1 MQGSVLLWPL
11 EVTLPSLEDICSLKH
26 PTIRF
31 IPSSARPAF
40 ARALSSV
47 LKEIVAVNSVAA
59 WTKLLMLPKCVL
71 PTSKRG
77 GHHNKPISIDILCDM
92 WLKGNLCELWLRA
105 QTRATISTQ
114 SKKVL
119 PNKRVDSAI
128 ALAKDGLYSK
138 ACQMLTSQGLA
149 PDDDNTWN
157 LLTSKHPQGE
167 CPSNLPIPST
177 ETVLTHDFNIVPVL
191 RSFSKLTGAGPT
203 GLRIQH
209 LIDAAEVPLSCS
221 ILQSL
226 KGVVNILA
234 AGRAPPMIASFLAG
248 GNLTALVKSKQGS
261 SLDIRPI
268 AVGEALRRFTGKCLC
283 ALVRSKAS
291 EFFQP
296 HQFGVACPMGAEKI
310 VHGLRACVEKHWL
323 EENLVVLKVDMK
335 NAFNLVSRQALL
347 SECAKHF
354 PELYPWAHW
363 CYSQHPY
370 LWHMMGNL
378 TSECGVQQ
386 GDPLGP
392 LLFSLVL
399 NILVSEIVLE
409 PGCANLL
416 YHAWY
421 LDDGVVAG
429 SSTEVCRVLA
439 ILEERGHSLGLH
451 VNINKCE
458 VFCYSD
464 LSHFPPSMKQSHQPN
479 IEILGIPIGDLDFCT
494 TFISHKHGLA
504 KQLMLQ
510 IEEVGALD
518 PQVALM
524 LLRTCSG
531 FFKLSHLARATP
543 PSLSVKALELF
554 NQDVRSCLSQSTLVD
569 LTDVSWN
576 QAQLSLSRG
585 GLSMR
590 SLMLHAPAA
599 YIASVC
605 SSGYGLQSLTH
616 LTHAVEMFNVC
627 VAPADKI
634 SLDSLASSNINQ
646 KMLSSKL
653 DDYQLQGIFNRSSV
667 ADRAR
672 LLSISAP
679 HSSSWLSVVPSE
691 GLGLHFE
698 PNQYNVALK
707 WWLGLD
713 TSCGS
718 SCAFCPDSIL
728 DPLGHHAS
736 TCKRGRDA
744 VHRHNLQRDVFA
756 DSCRLAH
763 LPVKLEVVII

>member
-1 MQGSVLLWPL
+1 
-11 EVTLPSLEDICSLKH
+11 
-26 PTIRF
+26 
-31 IPSSARPAF
+31 
-40 ARALSSV
+40 
-47 LKEIVAVNSVAA
+47 
-59 WTKLLMLPKCVL
+59 MLP
-71 PTSKRG
+71 
-77 GHHNKPISIDILCDM
+77 
-92 WLKGNLCELWLRA
+92 
-105 QTRATISTQ
+105 
-114 SKKVL
+114 
-119 PNKRVDSAI
+119 
-128 ALAKDGLYSK
+128 
-138 ACQMLTSQGLA
+138 
-149 PDDDNTWN
+149 
-157 LLTSKHPQGE
+157 
-167 CPSNLPIPST
+167 
-177 ETVLTHDFNIVPVL
+177 HDFNIVPVL

-209 LIDAAEVPLSCS
+209 LIDTAEVPLSCS

-268 AVGEALRRFTGKCLC
+268 AVGEALRRLTGKCLC

-335 NAFNLVSRQALL
+335 NAFNLVSHQALL

-370 LWHMMGNL
+370 LWHTMGNL

-386 GDPLGP
+386 GDPFGP

-458 VFCYSD
+458 VFCHSD

-504 KQLMLQ
+504 KQ
-510 IEEVGALD
+510 
-518 PQVALM
+518 
-524 LLRTCSG
+524 
-531 FFKLSHLARATP
+531 HAT
-543 PSLSVKALELF
+543 
-554 NQDVRSCLSQSTLVD
+554 DRRSWST
-569 LTDVSWN
+569 
-576 QAQLSLSRG
+576 
-585 GLSMR
+585 
-590 SLMLHAPAA
+590 
-599 YIASVC
+599 
-605 SSGYGLQSLTH
+605 
-616 LTHAVEMFNVC
+616 
-627 VAPADKI
+627 
-634 SLDSLASSNINQ
+634 
-646 KMLSSKL
+646 
-653 DDYQLQGIFNRSSV
+653 
-667 ADRAR
+667 
-672 LLSISAP
+672 
-679 HSSSWLSVVPSE
+679 
-691 GLGLHFE
+691 
-698 PNQYNVALK
+698 
-707 WWLGLD
+707 
-713 TSCGS
+713 
-718 SCAFCPDSIL
+718 
-728 DPLGHHAS
+728 
-736 TCKRGRDA
+736 
-744 VHRHNLQRDVFA
+744 
-756 DSCRLAH
+756 
-763 LPVKLEVVII
+763 

>member
-1 MQGSVLLWPL
+1 MYYSQASSHFHFKHTIIIIVILLL
-11 EVTLPSLEDICSLKH
+11 LYYLY
-26 PTIRF
+26 RF
-31 IPSSARPAF
+31 IF
-40 ARALSSV
+40 
-47 LKEIVAVNSVAA
+47 
-59 WTKLLMLPKCVL
+59 
-71 PTSKRG
+71 
-77 GHHNKPISIDILCDM
+77 
-92 WLKGNLCELWLRA
+92 
-105 QTRATISTQ
+105 
-114 SKKVL
+114 
-119 PNKRVDSAI
+119 
-128 ALAKDGLYSK
+128 Y
-138 ACQMLTSQGLA
+138 
-149 PDDDNTWN
+149 
-157 LLTSKHPQGE
+157 
-167 CPSNLPIPST
+167 
-177 ETVLTHDFNIVPVL
+177 
-191 RSFSKLTGAGPT
+191 
-203 GLRIQH
+203 
-209 LIDAAEVPLSCS
+209 
-221 ILQSL
+221 
-226 KGVVNILA
+226 
-234 AGRAPPMIASFLAG
+234 
-248 GNLTALVKSKQGS
+248 
-261 SLDIRPI
+261 
-268 AVGEALRRFTGKCLC
+268 EALRRLTGKCLC

-370 LWHMMGNL
+370 LWHTMGNL

-399 NILVSEIVLE
+399 NILGSEIVLE

-458 VFCYSD
+458 VFCHSD

-531 FFKLSHLARATP
+531 FCKLSHLARATP

-554 NQDVRSCLSQSTLVD
+554 DQDVRSCLSQSTSVD

-585 GLSMR
+585 GLGMR

-599 YIASVC
+599 YIASIC

-698 PNQYNVALK
+698 PNQYIVALK

-736 TCKRGRDA
+736 TCKRG
-744 VHRHNLQRDVFA
+744 
-756 DSCRLAH
+756 
-763 LPVKLEVVII
+763 

>member
-1 MQGSVLLWPL
+1 MLPRVYGDEITEPTIVADCGRSGPVRLLSRAAGAIQFNSTCFQFTYTSYFAYVFQFTYTAYTGQNGQTNIFNVVPSSIPNHQ
-11 EVTLPSLEDICSLKH
+11 VTLPSLEDICSLKH

-40 ARALSSV
+40 ARVLSSV

-77 GHHNKPISIDILCDM
+77 GRHNKPISIDILCDM

-105 QTRATISTQ
+105 QTQATISTQ

-157 LLTSKHPQGE
+157 LLISKHPQGE

-177 ETVLTHDFNIVPVL
+177 ETVLPHDFNIVPVL

-203 GLRIQH
+203 
-209 LIDAAEVPLSCS
+209 
-221 ILQSL
+221 
-226 KGVVNILA
+226 
-234 AGRAPPMIASFLAG
+234 
-248 GNLTALVKSKQGS
+248 
-261 SLDIRPI
+261 
-268 AVGEALRRFTGKCLC
+268 
-283 ALVRSKAS
+283 
-291 EFFQP
+291 
-296 HQFGVACPMGAEKI
+296 
-310 VHGLRACVEKHWL
+310 
-323 EENLVVLKVDMK
+323 
-335 NAFNLVSRQALL
+335 
-347 SECAKHF
+347 
-354 PELYPWAHW
+354 
-363 CYSQHPY
+363 
-370 LWHMMGNL
+370 
-378 TSECGVQQ
+378 
-386 GDPLGP
+386 
-392 LLFSLVL
+392 
-399 NILVSEIVLE
+399 VSEIVLE

-429 SSTEVCRVLA
+429 SSTE
-439 ILEERGHSLGLH
+439 
-451 VNINKCE
+451 
-458 VFCYSD
+458 
-464 LSHFPPSMKQSHQPN
+464 PN

-494 TFISHKHGLA
+494 TFISHKH
-504 KQLMLQ
+504 
-510 IEEVGALD
+510 
-518 PQVALM
+518 VAFANYLIW
-524 LLRTCSG
+524 L
-531 FFKLSHLARATP
+531 ATP

-554 NQDVRSCLSQSTLVD
+554 DQDVRSCLSQSTSVD

-585 GLSMR
+585 GLGMR

-718 SCAFCPDSIL
+718 CCAFCPDSIL

-736 TCKRGRDA
+736 TCKRGGDA
-744 VHRHNLQRDVFA
+744 ITCCEMCLQIPAAWLTFL
-756 DSCRLAH
+756 SSS
-763 LPVKLEVVII
+763 K

>member
-1 MQGSVLLWPL
+1 
-11 EVTLPSLEDICSLKH
+11 
-26 PTIRF
+26 
-31 IPSSARPAF
+31 
-40 ARALSSV
+40 
-47 LKEIVAVNSVAA
+47 
-59 WTKLLMLPKCVL
+59 
-71 PTSKRG
+71 
-77 GHHNKPISIDILCDM
+77 
-92 WLKGNLCELWLRA
+92 
-105 QTRATISTQ
+105 
-114 SKKVL
+114 
-119 PNKRVDSAI
+119 
-128 ALAKDGLYSK
+128 
-138 ACQMLTSQGLA
+138 MLTSQGLA

-157 LLTSKHPQGE
+157 LLISKHPQGE
-167 CPSNLPIPST
+167 CPSNLPIPLT
-177 ETVLTHDFNIVPVL
+177 ETVLPHDFNIVPVL

-268 AVGEALRRFTGKCLC
+268 AVGEALRRLTGKCLC

-323 EENLVVLKVDMK
+323 EESLVVLK
-335 NAFNLVSRQALL
+335 L
-347 SECAKHF
+347 
-354 PELYPWAHW
+354 
-363 CYSQHPY
+363 
-370 LWHMMGNL
+370 
-378 TSECGVQQ
+378 
-386 GDPLGP
+386 
-392 LLFSLVL
+392 
-399 NILVSEIVLE
+399 SEIVLE

-429 SSTEVCRVLA
+429 SSTE
-439 ILEERGHSLGLH
+439 
-451 VNINKCE
+451 
-458 VFCYSD
+458 
-464 LSHFPPSMKQSHQPN
+464 
-479 IEILGIPIGDLDFCT
+479 
-494 TFISHKHGLA
+494 
-504 KQLMLQ
+504 
-510 IEEVGALD
+510 
-518 PQVALM
+518 
-524 LLRTCSG
+524 
-531 FFKLSHLARATP
+531 
-543 PSLSVKALELF
+543 
-554 NQDVRSCLSQSTLVD
+554 STSVD

-585 GLSMR
+585 GLGMR

-646 KMLSSKL
+646 KILSSKL

-667 ADRAR
+667 ADGAR

-736 TCKRGRDA
+736 TCKRGGDA
-744 VHRHNLQRDVFA
+744 VHRHNLLRDVFA
-756 DSCRLAH
+756 DSCCLAH
-763 LPVKLEVVII
+763 LPVKLEVGNNLTPDHDHSRPADVLVHNWSLGKPAAFDFCVTSPLNSLILSEAGVSSGVAAQTSEIRKHNSNDAKCVELGWVCIPLVVETYGAWGQEAVKTFAQLASRLAIAFSKPKSVIINEIYGRLNTCLMRSISSAILTRIVSS

>member
-1 MQGSVLLWPL
+1 
-11 EVTLPSLEDICSLKH
+11 
-26 PTIRF
+26 
-31 IPSSARPAF
+31 
-40 ARALSSV
+40 
-47 LKEIVAVNSVAA
+47 
-59 WTKLLMLPKCVL
+59 
-71 PTSKRG
+71 
-77 GHHNKPISIDILCDM
+77 M
-92 WLKGNLCELWLRA
+92 WLKGNLCELWHCA

-138 ACQMLTSQGLA
+138 ACQMLTSQSLA

-157 LLTSKHPQGE
+157 LLISKHPQGE

-177 ETVLTHDFNIVPVL
+177 ETVLPHDFNIVPVL

-203 GLRIQH
+203 GLRIQR

-234 AGRAPPMIASFLAG
+234 AGRAPPMITSFLAG

-268 AVGEALRRFTGKCLC
+268 AVGEALRRLTGKCLC

-370 LWHMMGNL
+370 LWHTMGNL

-386 GDPLGP
+386 RDPLGP

-458 VFCYSD
+458 VFCHSD

-531 FFKLSHLARATP
+531 FCKLSHLAHATP

-554 NQDVRSCLSQSTLVD
+554 DQDVRSCLSQSTSVD

-585 GLSMR
+585 GLVCALSCF
-590 SLMLHAPAA
+590 MLQLLTLPPFVHPA
-599 YIASVC
+599 
-605 SSGYGLQSLTH
+605 
-616 LTHAVEMFNVC
+616 M
-627 VAPADKI
+627 
-634 SLDSLASSNINQ
+634 ASSLSPTSP
-646 KMLSSKL
+646 MLWRCSM
-653 DDYQLQGIFNRSSV
+653 YV
-667 ADRAR
+667 
-672 LLSISAP
+672 
-679 HSSSWLSVVPSE
+679 
-691 GLGLHFE
+691 
-698 PNQYNVALK
+698 
-707 WWLGLD
+707 
-713 TSCGS
+713 
-718 SCAFCPDSIL
+718 
-728 DPLGHHAS
+728 
-736 TCKRGRDA
+736 
-744 VHRHNLQRDVFA
+744 
-756 DSCRLAH
+756 
-763 LPVKLEVVII
+763 

>member
-1 MQGSVLLWPL
+1 MTSHAKGVLPGVVPSSWLRSQSRFICPNCSSIVSNSHFVSHARKCPSVAFGGQNGQTNIFNVVPSSIPNHP
-11 EVTLPSLEDICSLKH
+11 VTLPSLEDICSLKH

-77 GHHNKPISIDILCDM
+77 GRHNKPISIDILCDM
-92 WLKGNLCELWLRA
+92 WLKGNLCELWHRA

-157 LLTSKHPQGE
+157 LLISKHPQGE

-177 ETVLTHDFNIVPVL
+177 ETVLPHDFNIVAVL

-261 SLDIRPI
+261 LLDIRPI
-268 AVGEALRRFTGKCLC
+268 AVGEALRHLTGKCLC

-370 LWHMMGNL
+370 LWHTMGNL

-439 ILEERGHSLGLH
+439 ILEEKGHSLGLH

-458 VFCYSD
+458 VFCHSD

-531 FFKLSHLARATP
+531 FCKLSHLARATP
-543 PSLSVKALELF
+543 PSLSVKVLELF
-554 NQDVRSCLSQSTLVD
+554 DQDVRNCLSQSTSVD

-576 QAQLSLSRG
+576 QAQLSLSRVVWVCA
-585 GLSMR
+585 LSCF
-590 SLMLHAPAA
+590 MLQCLHCLRLFIRLWPPVS
-599 YIASVC
+599 YPPHPCCGDVQCMC
-605 SSGYGLQSLTH
+605 S
-616 LTHAVEMFNVC
+616 
-627 VAPADKI
+627 
-634 SLDSLASSNINQ
+634 
-646 KMLSSKL
+646 
-653 DDYQLQGIFNRSSV
+653 
-667 ADRAR
+667 
-672 LLSISAP
+672 
-679 HSSSWLSVVPSE
+679 
-691 GLGLHFE
+691 
-698 PNQYNVALK
+698 
-707 WWLGLD
+707 
-713 TSCGS
+713 TS
-718 SCAFCPDSIL
+718 
-728 DPLGHHAS
+728 
-736 TCKRGRDA
+736 
-744 VHRHNLQRDVFA
+744 
-756 DSCRLAH
+756 
-763 LPVKLEVVII
+763 

>member
-1 MQGSVLLWPL
+1 MLPRVYGDEITEPTIVADCGRSGPVRLLSRAAGAIQFNSTCFQFTYTSYFAYVFQFTYTAYTGSVLLWPL
-11 EVTLPSLEDICSLKH
+11 EVRTVRPI
-26 PTIRF
+26 
-31 IPSSARPAF
+31 SS
-40 ARALSSV
+40 
-47 LKEIVAVNSVAA
+47 
-59 WTKLLMLPKCVL
+59 MLCPVPFL
-71 PTSKRG
+71 IIRG
-77 GHHNKPISIDILCDM
+77 GRHNKPISIDILCDM

-105 QTRATISTQ
+105 QTQATISTQ

-157 LLTSKHPQGE
+157 LLISKHPQGE

-177 ETVLTHDFNIVPVL
+177 ETVLPHDFNIVPVL

-203 GLRIQH
+203 
-209 LIDAAEVPLSCS
+209 
-221 ILQSL
+221 
-226 KGVVNILA
+226 
-234 AGRAPPMIASFLAG
+234 
-248 GNLTALVKSKQGS
+248 
-261 SLDIRPI
+261 
-268 AVGEALRRFTGKCLC
+268 
-283 ALVRSKAS
+283 
-291 EFFQP
+291 
-296 HQFGVACPMGAEKI
+296 
-310 VHGLRACVEKHWL
+310 
-323 EENLVVLKVDMK
+323 
-335 NAFNLVSRQALL
+335 
-347 SECAKHF
+347 
-354 PELYPWAHW
+354 
-363 CYSQHPY
+363 
-370 LWHMMGNL
+370 
-378 TSECGVQQ
+378 
-386 GDPLGP
+386 
-392 LLFSLVL
+392 
-399 NILVSEIVLE
+399 VSEIVLE

-429 SSTEVCRVLA
+429 SSTE
-439 ILEERGHSLGLH
+439 
-451 VNINKCE
+451 
-458 VFCYSD
+458 
-464 LSHFPPSMKQSHQPN
+464 PN

-494 TFISHKHGLA
+494 TFISHKH
-504 KQLMLQ
+504 
-510 IEEVGALD
+510 
-518 PQVALM
+518 VAFANYLIW
-524 LLRTCSG
+524 L
-531 FFKLSHLARATP
+531 ATP

-554 NQDVRSCLSQSTLVD
+554 DQDVRSCLSQSTSVD

-585 GLSMR
+585 GLGMR

-718 SCAFCPDSIL
+718 CCAFCPDSIL

-736 TCKRGRDA
+736 TCKRGGDA
-744 VHRHNLQRDVFA
+744 ITCCEMCLQIPAAWLTFL
-756 DSCRLAH
+756 SSS
-763 LPVKLEVVII
+763 K

>member
-1 MQGSVLLWPL
+1 M
-11 EVTLPSLEDICSLKH
+11 
-26 PTIRF
+26 
-31 IPSSARPAF
+31 
-40 ARALSSV
+40 
-47 LKEIVAVNSVAA
+47 
-59 WTKLLMLPKCVL
+59 
-71 PTSKRG
+71 
-77 GHHNKPISIDILCDM
+77 
-92 WLKGNLCELWLRA
+92 
-105 QTRATISTQ
+105 
-114 SKKVL
+114 
-119 PNKRVDSAI
+119 DSAI

-157 LLTSKHPQGE
+157 LLISKHPQGE

-177 ETVLTHDFNIVPVL
+177 ETVLPHDCNIVPVL

-268 AVGEALRRFTGKCLC
+268 AVGEALRRLTGKCLC
-283 ALVRSKAS
+283 ALVKSKAS

-370 LWHMMGNL
+370 LWHTMGNL

-458 VFCYSD
+458 VFCHSD

-531 FFKLSHLARATP
+531 FCKLSHLARATP

-554 NQDVRSCLSQSTLVD
+554 DQDVRSCLSQSTSVE
-569 LTDVSWN
+569 LTDV
-576 QAQLSLSRG
+576 
-585 GLSMR
+585 
-590 SLMLHAPAA
+590 
-599 YIASVC
+599 
-605 SSGYGLQSLTH
+605 
-616 LTHAVEMFNVC
+616 
-627 VAPADKI
+627 
-634 SLDSLASSNINQ
+634 
-646 KMLSSKL
+646 
-653 DDYQLQGIFNRSSV
+653 
-667 ADRAR
+667 
-672 LLSISAP
+672 
-679 HSSSWLSVVPSE
+679 
-691 GLGLHFE
+691 
-698 PNQYNVALK
+698 
-707 WWLGLD
+707 
-713 TSCGS
+713 
-718 SCAFCPDSIL
+718 
-728 DPLGHHAS
+728 
-736 TCKRGRDA
+736 
-744 VHRHNLQRDVFA
+744 
-756 DSCRLAH
+756 
-763 LPVKLEVVII
+763 

>member
-1 MQGSVLLWPL
+1 MMPSVPSWVDVYYPCGRVIWSLGQRSGASFFTARIIPCHKDQ
-11 EVTLPSLEDICSLKH
+11 LPQ
-26 PTIRF
+26 
-31 IPSSARPAF
+31 
-40 ARALSSV
+40 V
-47 LKEIVAVNSVAA
+47 
-59 WTKLLMLPKCVL
+59 
-71 PTSKRG
+71 
-77 GHHNKPISIDILCDM
+77 
-92 WLKGNLCELWLRA
+92 
-105 QTRATISTQ
+105 Q
-114 SKKVL
+114 
-119 PNKRVDSAI
+119 
-128 ALAKDGLYSK
+128 
-138 ACQMLTSQGLA
+138 
-149 PDDDNTWN
+149 
-157 LLTSKHPQGE
+157 
-167 CPSNLPIPST
+167 
-177 ETVLTHDFNIVPVL
+177 
-191 RSFSKLTGAGPT
+191 

-209 LIDAAEVPLSCS
+209 FIDAAEVPLSCS

-268 AVGEALRRFTGKCLC
+268 AVGEALRRLTGKCLC

-370 LWHMMGNL
+370 LWHTMGNL

-399 NILVSEIVLE
+399 NILVSEIVFE

-429 SSTEVCRVLA
+429 SSTE
-439 ILEERGHSLGLH
+439 
-451 VNINKCE
+451 
-458 VFCYSD
+458 
-464 LSHFPPSMKQSHQPN
+464 
-479 IEILGIPIGDLDFCT
+479 
-494 TFISHKHGLA
+494 
-504 KQLMLQ
+504 

-531 FFKLSHLARATP
+531 FCKLSHLARATP

-554 NQDVRSCLSQSTLVD
+554 DQDVRSCLSQSTSVD

-585 GLSMR
+585 GLGML

-718 SCAFCPDSIL
+718 CCAFCPDSIL

-736 TCKRGRDA
+736 TCKRGGDA
-744 VHRHNLQRDVFA
+744 VLRHNLLRDVFA
-756 DSCRLAH
+756 DSCRLAQ
-763 LPVKLEVVII
+763 LPVKLEVGNNLTPDHDHSRPADVLVHNWSLGKPAAFDFCVTSPLNSLILSEAGVSSGVAAKASEIRKHNSNDAKCVELGWVCIPLVVETYGAWGQEAVKTFVQLASRLAIACSKPKSVIINEIYGRLNTCLMRSISSAILTRIVPS

>member
-1 MQGSVLLWPL
+1 
-11 EVTLPSLEDICSLKH
+11 
-26 PTIRF
+26 
-31 IPSSARPAF
+31 
-40 ARALSSV
+40 
-47 LKEIVAVNSVAA
+47 
-59 WTKLLMLPKCVL
+59 MLP
-71 PTSKRG
+71 
-77 GHHNKPISIDILCDM
+77 
-92 WLKGNLCELWLRA
+92 
-105 QTRATISTQ
+105 
-114 SKKVL
+114 
-119 PNKRVDSAI
+119 
-128 ALAKDGLYSK
+128 
-138 ACQMLTSQGLA
+138 
-149 PDDDNTWN
+149 
-157 LLTSKHPQGE
+157 
-167 CPSNLPIPST
+167 
-177 ETVLTHDFNIVPVL
+177 HDFNIVPVL

-209 LIDAAEVPLSCS
+209 LIDTAEVPLSCS

-268 AVGEALRRFTGKCLC
+268 AVGEALRRLTGKCLC

-335 NAFNLVSRQALL
+335 NAFNLVLHQALL

-370 LWHMMGNL
+370 LWHTMGNL

-386 GDPLGP
+386 GDPFGP

-451 VNINKCE
+451 VNIHKCE
-458 VFCYSD
+458 VFCHSD

-504 KQLMLQ
+504 KQIMLQ

-531 FFKLSHLARATP
+531 FCKLSHLARATP

-554 NQDVRSCLSQSTLVD
+554 DQDVRSCLSQSTSVD

-585 GLSMR
+585 GLGMR

-634 SLDSLASSNINQ
+634 LLDSLASSNINQ

-667 ADRAR
+667 ADRAH

-728 DPLGHHAS
+728 DPLRPPCVHVQ
-736 TCKRGRDA
+736 TRGR
-744 VHRHNLQRDVFA
+744 RSSCHNLLRDVFA

-763 LPVKLEVVII
+763 LPVKLEVGNNLTPDHDHSRPADVLVHNWSLGKPAAFDFCVTSPLNSLILSEAGVSSGVAAQASEIRKHNSNDAKCVELGWVCIPLVVETYGAWGQEAVKTFAQLASRLAIACSKPKSVIINEIYGRLNTCLMRSISSAILTRIVPS

>member
-1 MQGSVLLWPL
+1 M
-11 EVTLPSLEDICSLKH
+11 
-26 PTIRF
+26 
-31 IPSSARPAF
+31 
-40 ARALSSV
+40 
-47 LKEIVAVNSVAA
+47 
-59 WTKLLMLPKCVL
+59 
-71 PTSKRG
+71 
-77 GHHNKPISIDILCDM
+77 
-92 WLKGNLCELWLRA
+92 
-105 QTRATISTQ
+105 
-114 SKKVL
+114 
-119 PNKRVDSAI
+119 
-128 ALAKDGLYSK
+128 
-138 ACQMLTSQGLA
+138 
-149 PDDDNTWN
+149 
-157 LLTSKHPQGE
+157 
-167 CPSNLPIPST
+167 
-177 ETVLTHDFNIVPVL
+177 
-191 RSFSKLTGAGPT
+191 
-203 GLRIQH
+203 
-209 LIDAAEVPLSCS
+209 
-221 ILQSL
+221 
-226 KGVVNILA
+226 
-234 AGRAPPMIASFLAG
+234 
-248 GNLTALVKSKQGS
+248 
-261 SLDIRPI
+261 
-268 AVGEALRRFTGKCLC
+268 
-283 ALVRSKAS
+283 
-291 EFFQP
+291 
-296 HQFGVACPMGAEKI
+296 
-310 VHGLRACVEKHWL
+310 
-323 EENLVVLKVDMK
+323 
-335 NAFNLVSRQALL
+335 
-347 SECAKHF
+347 
-354 PELYPWAHW
+354 
-363 CYSQHPY
+363 
-370 LWHMMGNL
+370 
-378 TSECGVQQ
+378 
-386 GDPLGP
+386 
-392 LLFSLVL
+392 
-399 NILVSEIVLE
+399 
-409 PGCANLL
+409 
-416 YHAWY
+416 
-421 LDDGVVAG
+421 AG

-458 VFCYSD
+458 VYCHSD

-531 FFKLSHLARATP
+531 FSKLSHLARATP

-554 NQDVRSCLSQSTLVD
+554 DQDVRSCLSQSTSVD

-585 GLSMR
+585 GLGMR

-653 DDYQLQGIFNRSSV
+653 DDYQLQSILNRSSV

-728 DPLGHHAS
+728 DLLGHHAS
-736 TCKRGRDA
+736 TCKQGGDA
-744 VHRHNLQRDVFA
+744 VHRHNLLRDVFA
-756 DSCRLAH
+756 DSCCLAH
-763 LPVKLEVVII
+763 LPVKLEVGNNLTPDHDHSRPADVRQESANTSRSRLWLMVLAPYWYTPINLHMKWAPVVETTQSGPLTMGVSCSLGTPSTTTNETSSAQNYTGSGIHGIANQKTGRHTHTHTQHTTHTTHAHTHTTHTHAHTHTHTHTHTYICAHTCTHTHTHEFNVATSEGSTCKEEFVLFN